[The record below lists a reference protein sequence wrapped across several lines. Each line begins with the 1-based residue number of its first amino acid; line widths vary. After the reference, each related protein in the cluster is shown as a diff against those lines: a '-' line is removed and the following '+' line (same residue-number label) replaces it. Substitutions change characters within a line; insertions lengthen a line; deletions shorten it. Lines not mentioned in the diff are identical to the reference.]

1 MKHFKILITTALLL
15 LCSLVQGRQFVD
27 RNFVSS
33 LGQTIPYKVAFPE
46 AFDPAESYPVLLFL
60 HGAGERG
67 TDNGR
72 QIVHGGKL
80 LLNDPGLQNVIVI
93 APQCPEEDYWVSIVR
108 PVDNANRTFPEAAPI
123 SASLF
128 GVKELLDSF
137 ISLGFVDTEHI
148 YGSGLSMGGFGILD
162 LTVRFPEL
170 FAAVQPICGGI
181 NTERLRDWNGK
192 TAFRFFHGL
201 KDDIVLPKFSSE
213 ADKVLR
219 DKGIESSIVTYPEAN
234 HNSWDSAFAEPDFV
248 KWFIK
253 H

>member
-1 MKHFKILITTALLL
+1 
-15 LCSLVQGRQFVD
+15 
-27 RNFVSS
+27 
-33 LGQTIPYKVAFPE
+33 
-46 AFDPAESYPVLLFL
+46 
-60 HGAGERG
+60 
-67 TDNGR
+67 
-72 QIVHGGKL
+72 
-80 LLNDPGLQNVIVI
+80 
-93 APQCPEEDYWVSIVR
+93 
-108 PVDNANRTFPEAAPI
+108 
-123 SASLF
+123 
-128 GVKELLDSF
+128 
-137 ISLGFVDTEHI
+137 
-148 YGSGLSMGGFGILD
+148 MGGFGILD

-201 KDDIVLPKFSSE
+201 KDDIVLPKFSIE